1 MPQPYTST
9 RAAQVVGTD
18 PYARNVPRRV
28 CSERRDGVCMRHR
41 TRGDAYRQGHSARP
55 RIVYCNMRV
64 HRGDVQQAASA
75 RQAAC
80 NTTQHNTQRRSAST
94 RRRPCASW
102 TRTTWSPT
110 SGTRTGTRNSHDRYV
125 AFKRPLCDRYT
136 TLYDRFTTAQLDDP
150 RQGRPRDPLPRLQRA
165 RCAPCRWAV
174 PRPPFALFHGKG
186 AVSQP

>member
-55 RIVYCNMRV
+55 SHNILQHTRAPWGCATSSQRATSRM
-64 HRGDVQQAASA
+64 
-75 RQAAC
+75 
-80 NTTQHNTQRRSAST
+80 QHNTQRRSALT